1 MTIDCRLP
9 AFVRAITI
17 AGPEPVTTFHIAV
30 IAGDGIGKEVVPEG
44 IRVLETAGRRFGF
57 QLVWRRFDWS
67 CETYVRTGKMM
78 PADALQQLRPF
89 DAIFLGAVGHP
100 EVPDHLSLWG
110 LLIPIRRGFRQYVN
124 LRPVRLL
131 EGMET
136 PLKHWKP
143 GQIDFTIVRENNEG
157 EYSDIGGRIYE
168 GTDEETVVQQTV
180 FTRRGVNRILRYAFE
195 LARKRKKHLTS
206 ATKSN
211 GIIHTMPFWDERFR
225 AMSAEY
231 PDVRADQY
239 HIDILTAH
247 FVRHPDWFDV
257 VVGSNLFGDILS
269 DLGPAVVGSIGIA
282 PSANLNPE
290 REFPS
295 MFEPVHG
302 SAPDIAGKGIA
313 NPVGQIWSGAMM
325 LRHLGAEEAADAV
338 ENAVAET
345 LAEGKVRTPDIGG
358 KSSTEELGEAIAIR
372 VNNASRSLG
381 TASRSGNSARA
392 D

>member
-1 MTIDCRLP
+1 MK
-9 AFVRAITI
+9 
-17 AGPEPVTTFHIAV
+17 TFNIAV

-44 IRVLETAGRRFGF
+44 IRVLEAAGQRFGF
-57 QLVWRRFDWS
+57 RLQCRGFDWS
-67 CETYVRTGKMM
+67 CETYVQTGKMM
-78 PADALQQLRPF
+78 PDDGLQQLRPF

-100 EVPDHLSLWG
+100 SVPDHVSLWG
-110 LLIPIRRGFRQYVN
+110 LLIPIRRAFRQYVN
-124 LRPVRLL
+124 LRPVRLFDGI
-131 EGMET
+131 ES
-136 PLKHWKP
+136 PLKKWKP

-157 EYSDIGGRIYE
+157 EYSNIGGRLYE
-168 GTDEETVVQQTV
+168 GTEDEMAVQQTV
-180 FTRRGVNRILRYAFE
+180 FTRRGVNRVLRFAFE

-211 GIIHTMPFWDERFR
+211 GIIHTMPFWDECFR
-225 AMSAEY
+225 SMAAEF
-231 PDVRADQY
+231 PDIRTDQF

-247 FVRHPDWFDV
+247 FVRNPDWFDV

-313 NPVGQIWSGAMM
+313 NPIGQIWSGAMM
-325 LRHLGAEEAADAV
+325 LRHLGLPEAADAI
-338 ENAVAET
+338 ENAIADI
-345 LAEGKVRTPDIGG
+345 LAEKKVRTPDIGG
-358 KSSTEELGEAIAIR
+358 TASTRELGSAIASR
-372 VNNASRSLG
+372 VRQETLSPSTKTN
-381 TASRSGNSARA
+381 
-392 D
+392 